1 MQIRQFVS
9 KPVLAVSTA
18 VGLITASSMSWA
30 ALTVDYSSALTD
42 IGTAAVA
49 IVGVVVV
56 MKAAQYVIGML
67 KRT

>member
-30 ALTVDYSSALTD
+30 ALSVDYSSAITD

-49 IVGVVVV
+49 IVGVVGV

>member
-1 MQIRQFVS
+1 MQIRSFVS

-30 ALTVDYSSALTD
+30 ALTVDYSSAITD
-42 IGTAAVA
+42 VGTAAAA

-56 MKAAQYVIGML
+56 IKAAQYVIGML

>member
-1 MQIRQFVS
+1 MQIRSFVS

-18 VGLITASSMSWA
+18 VGLLTASSMSWA
-30 ALTVDYSSALTD
+30 AITVDYSDAITD
-42 IGTAAVA
+42 IGTAAAA

-56 MKAAQYVIGML
+56 IKAAQYVIGML

>member
-30 ALTVDYSSALTD
+30 ALSVDYSSAITD